1 MGEEDIADIETKL
14 LHNMESVEY
23 IILDRFN
30 KILSN
35 EGCINY
41 SQINTESRNIENG
54 LVKNKLILLLFS
66 IDYNWN
72 LTSYGYFFKN
82 CQEKIE

>member
-1 MGEEDIADIETKL
+1 
-14 LHNMESVEY
+14 MESVEY

-30 KILSN
+30 KILNN

-54 LVKNKLILLLFS
+54 LVNNKLILLLFS
-66 IDYNWN
+66 ID
-72 LTSYGYFFKN
+72 
-82 CQEKIE
+82 

>member
-82 CQEKIE
+82 YQEKIE